1 MCIWITVIL
10 LFTACYPCNGA
21 KILGV
26 LMTESK
32 SRYSNL
38 RNVADELA
46 TRGHEV
52 CEYNLLTDIIAHEPS
67 MHDLNG

>member
-1 MCIWITVIL
+1 MCMWITVIL
-10 LFTACYPCNGA
+10 LCTASYLCNGA

-46 TRGHEV
+46 SRGHEV
-52 CEYNLLTDIIAHEPS
+52 CEFTY
-67 MHDLNG
+67 